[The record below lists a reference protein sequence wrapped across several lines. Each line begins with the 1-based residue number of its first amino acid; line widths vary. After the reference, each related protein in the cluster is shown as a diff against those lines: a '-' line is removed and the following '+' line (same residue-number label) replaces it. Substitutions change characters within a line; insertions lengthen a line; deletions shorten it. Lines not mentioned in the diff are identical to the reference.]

1 VFNKKLKLYKRFK
14 DITLELS
21 KLGIYNIYEYFKA
34 LFGIETDPSLGPQ
47 RIRETLEK
55 LGPSFIKL
63 GQVLSI
69 RPDIV
74 PQSVILELIKLQD
87 NVKPFDFEIIK
98 NIIEK
103 ELNQKIE
110 EVFTYIDPNPIGSA
124 SIAQVYKGVLKT
136 GEAVAIKVKRPNLE
150 ELISLDAE
158 VFYKVISF
166 LERHSKTVKDLNLK
180 SVIYQYKF
188 TTLREADFEIEA
200 SNIQTFRKNF
210 ENFNE
215 KFYIPKYY
223 PQYSTKNI
231 LVLEFIEGKKINQI
245 QLTTSEKQDIARLI
259 TDAYYKMVF
268 YDGFYHADPHPGNLL
283 IKEDK
288 TLVLLDFGMV
298 GTLSEEKKR
307 LLYEHIFAVVNKNK
321 TLAMSFYE
329 GMGMISP
336 KTDLEK
342 LESLV
347 EVFIDKYHNKTL
359 QNINL
364 KDMVLEII
372 ELVREC
378 NLYLPTTLAYLGKAS
393 IGLDGLIR
401 YLDPHFNPTE
411 RLTKFLTKS
420 TRDYIKE
427 KFEEAIDIANFYYN
441 LSFKLD
447 RIIKTLNIERLT
459 FRVIFKDVEELQE
472 FYKNQINKIV
482 LAIIFFAFLVSSA
495 LFHLSNQHFM
505 ANLMLYI
512 AVFTFAIL
520 LYKIVRQ

>member
-1 VFNKKLKLYKRFK
+1 VLNKKLKLYKRFK

-21 KLGIYNIYEYFKA
+21 KLGIYNIYDYFKA

-74 PQSVILELIKLQD
+74 PQSVILELINLQD
-87 NVKPFDFEIIK
+87 NVKPVDFEIIK

-110 EVFTYIDPNPIGSA
+110 EVFTYVDPNPIGSA

-245 QLTTSEKQDIARLI
+245 
-259 TDAYYKMVF
+259 
-268 YDGFYHADPHPGNLL
+268 
-283 IKEDK
+283 
-288 TLVLLDFGMV
+288 
-298 GTLSEEKKR
+298 
-307 LLYEHIFAVVNKNK
+307 
-321 TLAMSFYE
+321 
-329 GMGMISP
+329 
-336 KTDLEK
+336 
-342 LESLV
+342 
-347 EVFIDKYHNKTL
+347 
-359 QNINL
+359 
-364 KDMVLEII
+364 
-372 ELVREC
+372 
-378 NLYLPTTLAYLGKAS
+378 
-393 IGLDGLIR
+393 
-401 YLDPHFNPTE
+401 
-411 RLTKFLTKS
+411 
-420 TRDYIKE
+420 
-427 KFEEAIDIANFYYN
+427 
-441 LSFKLD
+441 
-447 RIIKTLNIERLT
+447 
-459 FRVIFKDVEELQE
+459 
-472 FYKNQINKIV
+472 
-482 LAIIFFAFLVSSA
+482 
-495 LFHLSNQHFM
+495 
-505 ANLMLYI
+505 
-512 AVFTFAIL
+512 
-520 LYKIVRQ
+520 

>member
-1 VFNKKLKLYKRFK
+1 
-14 DITLELS
+14 
-21 KLGIYNIYEYFKA
+21 
-34 LFGIETDPSLGPQ
+34 
-47 RIRETLEK
+47 
-55 LGPSFIKL
+55 
-63 GQVLSI
+63 
-69 RPDIV
+69 
-74 PQSVILELIKLQD
+74 
-87 NVKPFDFEIIK
+87 
-98 NIIEK
+98 
-103 ELNQKIE
+103 
-110 EVFTYIDPNPIGSA
+110 
-124 SIAQVYKGVLKT
+124 
-136 GEAVAIKVKRPNLE
+136 
-150 ELISLDAE
+150 
-158 VFYKVISF
+158 
-166 LERHSKTVKDLNLK
+166 
-180 SVIYQYKF
+180 
-188 TTLREADFEIEA
+188 
-200 SNIQTFRKNF
+200 
-210 ENFNE
+210 
-215 KFYIPKYY
+215 
-223 PQYSTKNI
+223 
-231 LVLEFIEGKKINQI
+231 
-245 QLTTSEKQDIARLI
+245 
-259 TDAYYKMVF
+259 
-268 YDGFYHADPHPGNLL
+268 
-283 IKEDK
+283 
-288 TLVLLDFGMV
+288 MV

-321 TLAMSFYE
+321 TLAMNFYE

-364 KDMVLEII
+364 KEMVLEII

-401 YLDPHFNPTE
+401 YLDPNFNPTE

-420 TRDYIKE
+420 TKDYIKE
-427 KFEEAIDIANFYYN
+427 KFEEAMDIANFYYN

-482 LAIIFFAFLVSSA
+482 LAIIFFAFLASSA
-495 LFHLSNQHFM
+495 LFHLSNQHSI

-512 AVFTFAIL
+512 AVFMFVIL